1 MIWDQ
6 LTSKQIAEIDKNIPV
21 LLPLAATEQHGPHL
35 PLATDRL
42 IGEHFAYTL
51 NASINKK
58 LLVLPSIGIGCSDH
72 HMDFPGTLTISHH
85 IFSLVAKEIIESV
98 IHHGFNKI
106 ILFNSHGGNQG
117 IVQVILEEIGYKYPH
132 LNIVAVTWWILAREA
147 LKEITET
154 GIGGTGHACEL
165 ETSIIQLIADHL
177 IDKAQIQK
185 GGNIPTFKWA
195 EGDMLHGA
203 ATSYYRSIKEMTKNG
218 IYGDPT
224 KASAEKGKRITDC
237 VIDSLKQIVF
247 DLWSMKMDSSQ

>member
-6 LTSKQIAEIDKNIPV
+6 LTSKQIAGIDKNIPV

-51 NASINKK
+51 NASINER
-58 LLVLPSIGIGCSDH
+58 LLVLPSLNIGCSDH
-72 HMDFPGTLTISHH
+72 HMDFPGTLTISHQT
-85 IFSLVAKEIIESV
+85 FSLLAKEIIESV

-106 ILFNSHGGNQG
+106 ILLNSHGGNQAIMG
-117 IVQVILEEIGYKYPH
+117 VILEEIGYKYPPVH
-132 LNIVAVTWWILAREA
+132 IVAVTWWKLAGEA
-147 LKEITET
+147 LREISET

-165 ETSIIQLIADHL
+165 ETSIIQLVADHL

-185 GGNIPTFKWA
+185 GGNIPTFNWA
-195 EGDMLHGA
+195 ESDMLHGA
-203 ATSYYRSIKEMTKNG
+203 PASYYRSMKEMTKNG

-224 KASAEKGKRITDC
+224 KASAEKGKLISDC
-237 VIDSLKQIVF
+237 VVTALKQLATDMFHI
-247 DLWSMKMDSSQ
+247 